1 MLSFLLAILIFST
14 LLGIPAFARSEHDDP
29 DVLRRLNDL
38 LKEKDRLGKDYKD
51 VVRETSLEYKKLLDS
66 NIQQFEQDQKI
77 LAAQRDRLANGQ
89 ELLTQ
94 QEQNVSRAEDNYQ
107 KHLDIVK
114 AREREL
120 ELAAEKFGVTSKEFN
135 QATRRYAFAEKEAN
149 LAAERLGTE
158 NKITEAQEAAQGVVT
173 GLAGRYLGLAKS
185 FKETGAGKAFDA
197 IQTLG
202 LTGALSEMAKQ
213 AVETFSPMNL
223 MAGVASKV
231 AESTKA
237 MVIATDS
244 AISSFRRNTGAG
256 SEMNEVLFQARIDSA
271 NVGATMGQTAE
282 AAGTLFNQMRQ
293 FSELGEETQTELV
306 AFATTME
313 NLGVSSAATAEF
325 MNNAS
330 AAMGMNADQSMAAQR
345 ELAAA
350 GVALGMAPGEMM
362 EGFNQA
368 FPQLAAHGEN
378 AVDVFKGIAAAAKAT
393 GASMNTLLGVFGQA
407 MDTFEGTAEVAGRVN
422 AVLGNDLLNSVDLL
436 NASEDERIRMMIEAI
451 ELSGRSFDS
460 MGRFEKR
467 ALANAAGITD
477 MAEANRIFGTS
488 LSAFDEQQRQA
499 RESGMTQEQLE
510 ERAAAATSAMEKL
523 QAVFESMAIAVGPL
537 IKALHFVMDIIL
549 KLQNFTGGAF
559 VPTLFVL
566 GGGIGVVVQAL
577 GRLIPAVR
585 LLGTSSATTTG
596 FMSGLRKMLFGTSA
610 ASTTVAATSAPAS
623 VGIGL
628 IGQAAKLG
636 VKQILAFGAAMLMA
650 SLGIAAVVLAATQV
664 SGGELLMFSL
674 GLASLFAV
682 MIGVGA
688 IVGSVVGGL
697 ALAVGVAAF
706 AASLATIGLALMLIR
721 PANVEALNSL
731 FDGLGNIAGLSGL
744 AGTLSAVASS
754 IEAIAMSLLLLPVI
768 KSMVFNATL
777 EKMTEFSTAVA
788 PDTVANAT
796 GLVDTIKQ
804 VTEIKMTAAIGTTLM
819 LGTLT
824 KLVEA
829 LNARTGA
836 AAGAGA
842 GAGQQRTI
850 VLELDGRQFAKAV
863 EASIEDGNSL
873 RFRG

>member
-1 MLSFLLAILIFST
+1 MLSIFLAILIIST
-14 LLGIPAFARSEHDDP
+14 LLGIPALASEDDP
-29 DVLRRLNDL
+29 KI
-38 LKEKDRLGKDYKD
+38 LKQINEIFKERDRLSKDYKD
-51 VVRETSLEYKKLLDS
+51 IVRDTSIEYKKLRDGDV
-66 NIQQFEQDQKI
+66 QAYEQRQKI
-77 LAAQRDRLANGQ
+77 AALERERIANAQ

-94 QEQNVSRAEDNYQ
+94 QEKNVLKAEDNYQ
-107 KHLDIVK
+107 KHLNIIK
-114 AREREL
+114 AREKEL
-120 ELAAEKFGVTSKEFN
+120 ELAAEEFGVGSKQFE
-135 QATRRYAFAEKEAN
+135 QAKRRFSFAEKEAKKS
-149 LAAERLGTE
+149 AERLKTE
-158 NKITEAQEAAQGVVT
+158 NKIKTAQDDAAGVVT
-173 GLAGRYLGLAKS
+173 GLAGKYLGLAKS
-185 FKETGAGKAFDA
+185 FKETAAGKALDS
-197 IQTLG
+197 IETIG
-202 LTGALSEMAKQ
+202 LTGALEKMAEQ
-213 AVETFSPMNL
+213 AAETFTPMNI
-223 MAGVASKV
+223 MASIGAKV

-237 MVIATDS
+237 MIIATDS
-244 AISSFRRNTGAG
+244 AISSFRRSTGAG
-256 SEMNEVLFQARIDSA
+256 EEMNDVLFQARIDSA
-271 NVGATMGQTAE
+271 NVGATMAQTAE
-282 AAGTLFNQMRQ
+282 AAGALYNGMRQ
-293 FSELGEETQTELV
+293 FSELSEEAQTELV

-330 AAMGMNADQSMAAQR
+330 AAMGMNKDQSMAAQR

-368 FPQLAAHGEN
+368 FPQLAAHGED

-451 ELSGRSFDS
+451 ELSGRSYDA
-460 MGRFEKR
+460 MGRFERR
-467 ALANAAGITD
+467 ALANAAGISD
-477 MAEANRIFGTS
+477 MAEANRIFGQS
-488 LSAFDEQQRQA
+488 LSAYDEQQRQA

-537 IKALHFVMDIIL
+537 ISAFHGVMNTIL
-549 KLQNFTGGAF
+549 AIQNVTGGTF
-559 VPTLFVL
+559 VPILFVL
-566 GGGIGVVVQAL
+566 GGGIGVVVQML
-577 GRLIPAVR
+577 GKAIPAIK

-610 ASTTVAATSAPAS
+610 ASTATASTAPPAAG
-623 VGIGL
+623 GISL

-731 FDGLGNIAGLSGL
+731 FDGIGNIAGLGGL
-744 AGTLSAVASS
+744 AGTLSAVASG
-754 IEAIAMSLLLLPVI
+754 IAAIAMSLLLLPVV

-777 EKMTEFSTAVA
+777 QKMTEFSTAVT
-788 PDTVANAT
+788 PDTVTNAT

-804 VTEIKMTAAIGTTLM
+804 ITEIKMTAAIGTTLM

-842 GAGQQRTI
+842 GAGQRREV
-850 VLELDGRQFAKAV
+850 VLELDRRQLGRAV
-863 EASIEDGNSL
+863 VDLLEDRYSL
-873 RFRG
+873 RT

>member
-94 QEQNVSRAEDNYQ
+94 QEQNVARAEDNYQ

-120 ELAAEKFGVTSKEFN
+120 ELAAEKFGVTSKEFE
-135 QATRRYAFAEKEAN
+135 QDTRRYAFAEKEAN

-173 GLAGRYLGLAKS
+173 DLAGRYLGLAKS

-213 AVETFSPMNL
+213 AAETFSPMNV
-223 MAGVASKV
+223 MAGITSKV

-282 AAGTLFNQMRQ
+282 AAGALFNQMRQ
-293 FSELGEETQTELV
+293 FSELGEETRTELV

-368 FPQLAAHGEN
+368 FPQLAAHGES

-451 ELSGRSFDS
+451 ELSGRSFDA
-460 MGRFEKR
+460 MGRFERR

-499 RESGMTQEQLE
+499 RESGMSQEQLE

-523 QAVFESMAIAVGPL
+523 QAIFESMAIAVGPL
-537 IKALHFVMDIIL
+537 INALHSLMNGVLAIQ
-549 KLQNFTGGAF
+549 KATGEMF
-559 VPTLFVL
+559 VPVVLVLGVGLATLFSIFTKLIPVINFF
-566 GGGIGVVVQAL
+566 GIG
-577 GRLIPAVR
+577 
-585 LLGTSSATTTG
+585 
-596 FMSGLRKMLFGTSA
+596 A
-610 ASTTVAATSAPAS
+610 AAAAPAS
-623 VGIGL
+623 SALATGIT
-628 IGQAAKLG
+628 A
-636 VKQILAFGAAMLMA
+636 VGAAGGAAAPGLTA
-650 SLGIAAVVLAATQV
+650 LGI
-664 SGGELLMFSL
+664 SL
-674 GLASLFAV
+674 
-682 MIGVGA
+682 
-688 IVGSVVGGL
+688 
-697 ALAVGVAAF
+697 LAVGGAIALVVSSIALMAFGLGSMFDSIAGLGGAGNLAAV
-706 AASLATIGLALMLIR
+706 LGATADGIFKIGLAMLSVPILKSVAFR
-721 PANVEALNSL
+721 ATIDKMTDFA
-731 FDGLGNIAGLSGL
+731 
-744 AGTLSAVASS
+744 AVASPTTA
-754 IEAIAMSLLLLPVI
+754 EAAS
-768 KSMVFNATL
+768 
-777 EKMTEFSTAVA
+777 
-788 PDTVANAT
+788 
-796 GLVDTIKQ
+796 GLVDSIKEIA
-804 VTEIKMTAAIGTTLM
+804 EIKITGAMSAALM

-824 KLVEA
+824 NLVQA
-829 LNARTGA
+829 LNNGA
-836 AAGAGA
+836 AAGG
-842 GAGQQRTI
+842 GGGGGQQRAV
-850 VLELDGRQFAKAV
+850 VLELDGRQFGRAV
-863 EASIEDGNSL
+863 VDLIEDRYTL
-873 RFRG
+873 RPS

>member
-1 MLSFLLAILIFST
+1 MLSILLAILILST
-14 LLGIPAFARSEHDDP
+14 LLGIPALASAEHDDE
-29 DVLRRLNDL
+29 DVKHQRRLRN
-38 LKEKDRLGKDYKD
+38 EKDIQDKIKETDALEAQLSNDKQARLRQERD
-51 VVRETSLEYKKLLDS
+51 LQ
-66 NIQQFEQDQKI
+66 NQIQQ
-77 LAAQRDRLANGQ
+77 AQIDRIASGR

-94 QEQNVSRAEDNYQ
+94 TETQQAATQSILKDRQKIFRQRLEELDAIERSRDATEEEKQAARKRADEARKAAIEAANEAAAVDKRSKAED
-107 KHLDIVK
+107 D
-114 AREREL
+114 
-120 ELAAEKFGVTSKEFN
+120 AA
-135 QATRRYAFAEKEAN
+135 
-149 LAAERLGTE
+149 
-158 NKITEAQEAAQGVVT
+158 GVVT
-173 GLAGRYLGLAKS
+173 SIAAKYFGLAKS
-185 FKETGAGKAFDA
+185 FEETGAGKAFAA
-197 IQTLG
+197 IKTLG
-202 LTGALSEMAKQ
+202 LTNALNKMGAQVVK
-213 AVETFSPMNL
+213 TFTPMNI
-223 MAGVASKV
+223 MASIGAKV

-237 MVIATDS
+237 MIIATDS
-244 AISSFRRNTGAG
+244 AISSFRRSTGAG
-256 SEMNEVLFQARIDSA
+256 EEMNDVLFQARIDSA
-271 NVGATMGQTAE
+271 NVGATMAQTAE
-282 AAGTLFNQMRQ
+282 AAGALYNGMRQ
-293 FSELGEETQTELV
+293 FSELSEEAQTELV

-330 AAMGMNADQSMAAQR
+330 AAMGMNKDQSMAAQR

-368 FPQLAAHGEN
+368 FPQLAAHGED

-451 ELSGRSFDS
+451 ELSGRSYDA
-460 MGRFEKR
+460 MGRFERR
-467 ALANAAGITD
+467 ALANAAGISD
-477 MAEANRIFGTS
+477 MAEANRIFGQS
-488 LSAFDEQQRQA
+488 LSAYDEQQRQA

-537 IKALHFVMDIIL
+537 ISAFHGVMNTIL
-549 KLQNFTGGAF
+549 AIQNVTGGTF
-559 VPTLFVL
+559 VPILFVL
-566 GGGIGVVVQAL
+566 GGGIGVVVQML
-577 GRLIPAVR
+577 GKAIPAIK

-610 ASTTVAATSAPAS
+610 ASTATASTAPPAAG
-623 VGIGL
+623 GISL

-731 FDGLGNIAGLSGL
+731 FDGIGNIAGLGGL
-744 AGTLSAVASS
+744 AGTLSAVASG
-754 IEAIAMSLLLLPVI
+754 IAAIAMSLLLLPVV

-777 EKMTEFSTAVA
+777 QKMTEFSTAVT
-788 PDTVANAT
+788 PDTVTNAT

-804 VTEIKMTAAIGTTLM
+804 ITEIKMTAAIGTTLM

-842 GAGQQRTI
+842 GAGQRREV
-850 VLELDGRQFAKAV
+850 VLELDRRQLGRAV
-863 EASIEDGNSL
+863 VDLLEDRYSL
-873 RFRG
+873 RT